1 MRCCV
6 RKWRDKKISRGIDSI
21 EPVNRKQDS
30 QEDAGIIGDAA
41 QGRRLGLQ
49 G

>member
-1 MRCCV
+1 MMLCEKMAGQKNQQEHRLH
-6 RKWRDKKISRGIDSI
+6 
-21 EPVNRKQDS
+21 PVDRKQDS
-30 QEDAGIIGDAA
+30 QADAGIIGDAA